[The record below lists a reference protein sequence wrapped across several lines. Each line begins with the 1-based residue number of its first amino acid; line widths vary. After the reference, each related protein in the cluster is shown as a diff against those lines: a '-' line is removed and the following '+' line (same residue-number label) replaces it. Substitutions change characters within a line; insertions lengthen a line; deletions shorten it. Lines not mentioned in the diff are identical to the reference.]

1 MTEPQY
7 RFAYNRAGMLVD
19 IRRLTDENRDV
30 FKCPSCGKDMIM
42 VLPIQDIVKH
52 FRHKNTGECN
62 GETYLHNAAKRAFK
76 QSFDY
81 YSKHG
86 GYFVRG
92 NNGVLKISDVF
103 VSAVLEAADDG
114 GTIPDI
120 TLSSRRG
127 DSRQLFIEIF
137 VTHRVNWHSAMMR
150 YYPTI
155 EIPITSE
162 ADIER
167 LRENTLDLCTAGV
180 LLYENGLDISRFL
193 SSEIYLTAHQVDY
206 IERYGWG
213 RFEDPDISKPSILC
227 ALAELG
233 ALDNKGRADFGRL
246 AAIRAAYEE
255 RNNE

>member
-81 YSKHG
+81 YSGRG
-86 GYFVRG
+86 GYFVSLGRKG
-92 NNGVLKISDVF
+92 KLCISDVF
-103 VSAVLEAADDG
+103 GSVKLEESEEG

-120 TLSSRRG
+120 TLLSKRG
-127 DSRQLFIEIF
+127 DNRKLFVEIF
-137 VTHRVNWHSAMMR
+137 VTHRVDWHGAMMR

-155 EIPITSE
+155 EIPIKSE
-162 ADIER
+162 VDIEC
-167 LRENTLDLCTAGV
+167 LRENTLDLLSYGTQV
-180 LLYENGLDISRFL
+180 YDNGLDIARFL
-193 SSEIYLTAHQVDY
+193 SSPLYLTEHQFNY

-213 RFEDPDISKPSILC
+213 RFEDPDTSKPSMLC
-227 ALAELG
+227 ALAELS
-233 ALDNKGRADFGRL
+233 ALDDKGRADFGRL

-255 RNNE
+255 RGQ

>member
-1 MTEPQY
+1 MTGPQY
-7 RFAYNRAGMLVD
+7 RFAYNWAGMLVD
-19 IRRLTDENRDV
+19 INRLTDENRDV
-30 FKCPSCGKDMIM
+30 FKCPSCGQDMVM

-52 FRHKNTGECN
+52 FRHKSAGECN

-92 NNGVLKISDVF
+92 NNGALKISDVF
-103 VSAVLEAADDG
+103 VSAELEQTEEG

-120 TLSSRRG
+120 ILSAGHG
-127 DSRQLFIEIF
+127 DSRKLFVEIF
-137 VTHRVNWHSAMMR
+137 VTHRVKWHSAMMR

-162 ADIER
+162 SDIER
-167 LRENTLDLCTAGV
+167 LRENTLDLCAPGI
-180 LLYENGLDISRFL
+180 LLYENGLDIARFL
-193 SSEIYLTAHQVDY
+193 ASPLYLTAHQVDY
-206 IERYGWG
+206 IERYGWE
-213 RFEDPDISKPSILC
+213 RFDNPDTSKPSLLC

-233 ALDNKGRADFGRL
+233 ALDDKGRADFGRL
-246 AAIRAAYEE
+246 AVIKAAYAEVK
-255 RNNE
+255 R